1 MTAVGYNEA
10 KTNEL
15 IEEMKAKGQ
24 ITGIQDLSQLLH
36 KSGLIVHE
44 SVGRRRSYIEVNP
57 KMYGINLSEKTTS
70 TKEFFKEHVKQGKMS
85 FIPDSYDRILTNV
98 EGAIRMARRRA
109 SIGYNERFMTIES
122 FEDFI
127 KKFEQSKVE
136 YLEIR
141 DRILADWDVII
152 GRFKDSLRSSMLDL
166 NSLDRETVI
175 QQIESRIP
183 TKQEYASSYYMKLK
197 VQHFPA
203 IQSPVDFRVDIKD
216 LVQDGMKEEAVETM
230 YQVIA
235 SVLNDAFSQT
245 ARMLSA
251 MEKSDKVSARSLD
264 AMKTAAKR
272 IRRNNVLSNNKIE
285 EIAAKVEALG
295 KKMSVD
301 ETSEQAELLLATIY
315 GYAKELEISDEI
327 SLKDS
332 SLTGSE
338 LISIFH
344 ILKAS

>member
-1 MTAVGYNEA
+1 MTATYNEA

-15 IEEMKAKGQ
+15 IEELKQNGY
-24 ITGIQDLSQLLH
+24 ITGIQDLSKHLH
-36 KSGLIVHE
+36 KSGLIVQE

-57 KMYGINLSEKTTS
+57 KMYGLNLSEKSSS

-85 FIPDSYDRILTNV
+85 FIPDSYDRVLTNV
-98 EGAIRMARRRA
+98 EGAIRMSRRRA

-122 FEDFI
+122 FEEFF

-141 DRILADWDVII
+141 DKILADWEQII
-152 GRFKDSLRSSMLDL
+152 GKFKNSLRSSMLDL
-166 NSLDRETVI
+166 NSLDREAVI
-175 QQIESRIP
+175 QQIENRIP
-183 TKQEYASSYYMKLK
+183 SKQEYANSYYMKLK
-197 VQHFPA
+197 VEHFPA
-203 IQSPVDFRVDIKD
+203 IQSPVDFREDIKE

-272 IRRNNVLSNNKIE
+272 IRRNNVLSNNKID
-285 EIAAKVEALG
+285 EIADKVEALG

-301 ETSEQAELLLATIY
+301 ETSEQAELLLAVIY
-315 GYAKELEISDEI
+315 GYAKELEIVDSI

-344 ILKAS
+344 IMKAS